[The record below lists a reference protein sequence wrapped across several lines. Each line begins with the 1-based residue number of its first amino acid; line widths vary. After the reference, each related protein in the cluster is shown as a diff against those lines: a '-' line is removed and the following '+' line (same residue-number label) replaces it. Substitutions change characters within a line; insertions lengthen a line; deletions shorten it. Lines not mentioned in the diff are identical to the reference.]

1 MKCSICLING
11 IAPESLTKTQ
21 TRNAAWQGN
30 LVVDGRKMVF
40 CLFSSAAFLF
50 DSSVVV
56 IMILGSAH
64 FQCGRFTPLA
74 HV

>member
-1 MKCSICLING
+1 MKCSICLINE
-11 IAPESLTKTQ
+11 IAPEPLTQ

-30 LVVDGRKMVF
+30 LVVDGSKMVF

-50 DSSVVV
+50 DSFVVV

-64 FQCGRFTPLA
+64 FQSGRFTPLA